1 MLHYVQVHLNE
12 QYQHQSFSFMQ
23 LLNAVGALTAI
34 NLINVS
40 LVRQCINVNK
50 VKSIDLVVYVI
61 ALSFNLP

>member
-1 MLHYVQVHLNE
+1 MLHYVQVHLDE

-23 LLNAVGALTAI
+23 LLNAVGAFTAI

-40 LVRQCINVNK
+40 LARQCINVNK
-50 VKSIDLVVYVI
+50 VKSIDLVVI